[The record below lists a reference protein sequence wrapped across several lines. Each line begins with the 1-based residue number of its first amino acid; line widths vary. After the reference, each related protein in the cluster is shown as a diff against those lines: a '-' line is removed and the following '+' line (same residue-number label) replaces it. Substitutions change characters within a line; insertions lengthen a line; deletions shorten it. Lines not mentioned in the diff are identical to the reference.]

1 VNPVCCDTS
10 FLMALYGNDSHSAK
24 ALSCAQK
31 LLQPLSLSI
40 FNEFE
45 LENAL
50 RHASWRKLFP
60 PAEIDQFE
68 VEFDADLKIGRV
80 VIVPCNLANVLSM
93 ARQLS
98 AAHTLTGGHRAF
110 DILHVAAALECKAG
124 EFLTF
129 DANQRKLAQAEG
141 LKVNP

>member
-1 VNPVCCDTS
+1 
-10 FLMALYGNDSHSAK
+10 MALYGNDSHSAK
-24 ALSCAQK
+24 ALSFAQK
-31 LLQPLSLSI
+31 LSQPVSLSI

-50 RHASWRKLFP
+50 RLASWRKLFP
-60 PAEIDQFE
+60 SGDIDQFQ
-68 VEFDADLKIGRV
+68 ADFEADRNIGRV
-80 VIVPCNLANVLSM
+80 VIIPCNLADVLSR

-110 DILHVAAALECKAG
+110 DILHVAAALECKADR
-124 EFLTF
+124 FLTF

-141 LKVNP
+141 LKVNS

>member
-1 VNPVCCDTS
+1 
-10 FLMALYGNDSHSAK
+10 MAFYGGDSHTVQARNHVRI
-24 ALSCAQK
+24 QT
-31 LLQPLSLSI
+31 QPLTIAI

-50 RHASWRKLFP
+50 RFSAWRKIFP
-60 PAEIDQFE
+60 AAEIPRFLAAFE
-68 VEFDADLKIGRV
+68 ADIKAGRMV
-80 VIVPCNLANVLSM
+80 VVPCNLADVFKR

-124 EFLTF
+124 DFLTF

-141 LKVNP
+141 LKVNH